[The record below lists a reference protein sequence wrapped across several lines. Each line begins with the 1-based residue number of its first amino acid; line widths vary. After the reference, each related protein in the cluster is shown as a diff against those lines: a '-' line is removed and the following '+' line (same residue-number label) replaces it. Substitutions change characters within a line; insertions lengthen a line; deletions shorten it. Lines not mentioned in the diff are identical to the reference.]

1 MALPSV
7 SGEFLIAAEPT
18 LQFSPQGRAFFK
30 AFIVANE
37 RRKNQQTQEYEDGDK
52 FNATLEVGGELAEA
66 LASELKKFDVISLAN
81 ARLSVDEWEKDGV
94 KNRAVKIK
102 AFGGI
107 GKVIRAQRQQQNN
120 GMQQHPGGQYNPQQS
135 GNPYGGQPQQG
146 NPYGGQPQQGN
157 PYGGQP
163 QQGNPYGGQPQGNNP
178 FNAPQQGG
186 GFNSDEPPF

>member
-7 SGEFLIAAEPT
+7 SGEFLIAGEPA
-18 LQFSPQGRAFFK
+18 LQFSPNGRPFFK

-52 FNATLEVGGELAEA
+52 FSATLEVGGELAEA
-66 LASELKKFDVISLAN
+66 LAGELKKFDVISIAN

-120 GMQQHPGGQYNPQQS
+120 GMQQHPGGQYNPQQG

-146 NPYGGQPQQGN
+146 NPYGGQPQQGG
-157 PYGGQP
+157 PTYGQNP
-163 QQGNPYGGQPQGNNP
+163 QQGSNPWTP
-178 FNAPQQGG
+178 PQQGG